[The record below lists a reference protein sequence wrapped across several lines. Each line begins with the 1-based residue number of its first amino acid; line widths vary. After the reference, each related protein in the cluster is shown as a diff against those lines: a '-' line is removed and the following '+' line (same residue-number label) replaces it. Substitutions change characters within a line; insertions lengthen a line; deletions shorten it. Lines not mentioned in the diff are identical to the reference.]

1 MMKKLFMVVAL
12 LSLSVGLRAQDAAPA
27 QKYSV
32 ATNSFWNNW
41 FVQLGGD
48 WNAWYSTEEYSSGQ
62 HNSLGLLSSGRRTFG
77 GALAIGKWF
86 TPGLGIR
93 TKLQAWQGRAVP
105 LIDNDPEKFDEWI
118 LNEHIM
124 FNFSNMFLGYN
135 PTRVWN
141 IVPFIGGG
149 ISRNMSDNRY
159 AIQMSLGMLST
170 WRLGSRVN
178 IYLEAGWNQMEDDF
192 DGVRA
197 DNAHKSRFW
206 KSHDNNVYGEI
217 GLMLRLGKS
226 TWKPMPDVDAIRM
239 LSESQIDALNAQLED
254 ANAENERLRNLLEE
268 QPKVTETTAV
278 APEIVN
284 SSVSVF
290 FDINNSEI
298 ASHKDLFNVKALA
311 KYAKENGK
319 KLIVTGYADSATG
332 NMESNQQ
339 LSEARANT
347 VADELLKMGM
357 FQDNIIVVGKGGIN
371 ELSPISYNRRVIV
384 SVGQ

>member
-159 AIQMSLGMLST
+159 AI
-170 WRLGSRVN
+170 
-178 IYLEAGWNQMEDDF
+178 
-192 DGVRA
+192 
-197 DNAHKSRFW
+197 
-206 KSHDNNVYGEI
+206 
-217 GLMLRLGKS
+217 
-226 TWKPMPDVDAIRM
+226 
-239 LSESQIDALNAQLED
+239 
-254 ANAENERLRNLLEE
+254 
-268 QPKVTETTAV
+268 
-278 APEIVN
+278 
-284 SSVSVF
+284 
-290 FDINNSEI
+290 
-298 ASHKDLFNVKALA
+298 
-311 KYAKENGK
+311 
-319 KLIVTGYADSATG
+319 
-332 NMESNQQ
+332 
-339 LSEARANT
+339 
-347 VADELLKMGM
+347 
-357 FQDNIIVVGKGGIN
+357 
-371 ELSPISYNRRVIV
+371 
-384 SVGQ
+384 